1 MDKTVEEY
9 CDVFPGAVVNGLPKI
24 TFSSRMETAHGING
38 NSTLAT
44 AEKGEKILNAM
55 VESICVFLENFI
67 PWTPEK

>member
-1 MDKTVEEY
+1 
-9 CDVFPGAVVNGLPKI
+9 
-24 TFSSRMETAHGING
+24 METAHGING

-44 AEKGEKILNAM
+44 AEKGKKILNAM